1 MDMIQTTLLEKQL
14 TTTAA
19 LRLLVQAG
27 EAGLTATDIAVQF
40 TLPARYWARSNR
52 VSQIM
57 RNLEAR
63 GYVRPG
69 RREPTTRYGERD
81 LPGYAGAPVRRWYAT
96 EAGAER
102 IAMLDRVAAR
112 RAEHER
118 LAAEHEKRRAAA
130 LAGVVSEL
138 AARTAAGTVTKH
150 WRRTTIA
157 ELRQV
162 PCSLQEIG
170 TLFGISRERVRQIEA
185 GREDPCQCGACET
198 P

>member
-27 EAGLTATDIAVQF
+27 EAGLTATEIAVQF
-40 TLPARYWARSNR
+40 TLPVRYWARSNR

-57 RNLEAR
+57 RNLETR

-69 RREPTTRYGERD
+69 KREPTTRYGMRD

-102 IAMLDRVAAR
+102 IAMLDRIAAR

-118 LAAEHEKRRAAA
+118 LIADTARQRAAA
-130 LAGVVSEL
+130 LASIGREL

-150 WRRTTIA
+150 WRRAVIA

-185 GREDPCQCGACET
+185 GREDPCRCAACDA
-198 P
+198 